1 MKSKETENAQNGKS
15 SAEKTPLD
23 EKAHAGKD
31 KSSDEP
37 KKHHSARE
45 KSDHK
50 KNKDKDNEDLKDR
63 LLRLQ
68 ADFDNFR
75 KRVVREKNEI
85 YQRANENIMEELL
98 PVLDHLDLA
107 LEACSVEDSSRALF
121 EGVQLVAVQA
131 KSVLEK
137 FGLKQID
144 AEGIQF
150 DPSVHEAISH
160 ISSDEAPENTVI
172 KQTRK
177 GYMLGNK
184 VLRAAQVVV
193 SSGKASAEQK
203 GA

>member
-1 MKSKETENAQNGKS
+1 M
-15 SAEKTPLD
+15 D

-121 EGVQLVAVQA
+121 E
-131 KSVLEK
+131 
-137 FGLKQID
+137 
-144 AEGIQF
+144 
-150 DPSVHEAISH
+150 
-160 ISSDEAPENTVI
+160 
-172 KQTRK
+172 
-177 GYMLGNK
+177 
-184 VLRAAQVVV
+184 
-193 SSGKASAEQK
+193 
-203 GA
+203 